1 LYSFFLRWTP
11 EREFDPLIDD
21 ADELT
26 KIRQR
31 NPTSSK
37 GFVLLGNEDPDL
49 LEKYSNKKSSK
60 QKQPHYLKQQ
70 STLLKE
76 WEVRFETTTLILIFR
91 NRSFAF

>member
-37 GFVLLGNEDPDL
+37 GFVL